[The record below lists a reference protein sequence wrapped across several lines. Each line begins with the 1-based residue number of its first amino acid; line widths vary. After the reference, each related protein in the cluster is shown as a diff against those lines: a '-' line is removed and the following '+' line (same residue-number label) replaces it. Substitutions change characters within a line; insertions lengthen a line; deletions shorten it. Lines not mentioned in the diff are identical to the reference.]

1 MGKHRSSYSPQ
12 FKAQGTLEALRGE
25 RSQAAERHSRMYRF
39 TRKARCKAGMAL
51 LSGPRAP
58 SMLPSHPSSHRSVG
72 QQIRH
77 LEADLLHPLRGSV
90 A

>member
-12 FKAQGTLEALRGE
+12 FKVQVTLEALRGE

-39 TRKARCKAGMAL
+39 TRKVRCKAGMAL
-51 LSGPRAP
+51 LSGPRGP
-58 SMLPSHPSSHRSVG
+58 SMSSSHPSSHRSVG

-77 LEADLLHPLRGSV
+77 LEADLLRFLYSSV